1 MKDARTRWET
11 LNLIRKEKFR
21 IILPIAM
28 RENEID
34 MWIHVMR
41 EGNPDPLTIDLG
53 GDNGYFVFTDR
64 GKDRVERAVFGGD
77 EEMLQLTGAYDI
89 FGTEGC

>member
-1 MKDARTRWET
+1 MKDARTRWER

-53 GDNGYFVFTDR
+53 GDNGYFVLLNELFL
-64 GKDRVERAVFGGD
+64 VEMKKCFVLLECMIYLARK
-77 EEMLQLTGAYDI
+77 MN
-89 FGTEGC
+89 